1 MQLTEISVLPQ
12 DVEKAASEHK
22 CIHSCYSRIEKSI
35 FKGEFE
41 EAKLTTIDLLN
52 SIRELERLHEKK
64 VRRDRFE
71 EVVKLMRAKGIS
83 VEMVVR
89 NS

>member
-1 MQLTEISVLPQ
+1 MDLTKNSVLPQ
-12 DVEKAASEHK
+12 DIKHAAKEFGAV
-22 CIHSCYSRIEKSI
+22 HSCYGRIEKSLYE
-35 FKGEFE
+35 GDFE
-41 EAKLTTIDLLN
+41 EAKLTAIDLLN
-52 SIRELERLHEKK
+52 SIRELERLHDKK

-71 EVVKLMRAKGIS
+71 EVVKLMRAKGIL